1 MKNLTLLIPAKNE
14 EESLSFVLKELKKIK
29 CKKLLIVT
37 NISNKI
43 SILKKKYNCDLIVQK
58 KNGYGSAIKEGIKR
72 IRTKYLCIFN
82 ADGSFDYKTLH
93 KMHENIIKN
102 NKKFLFASRYE
113 KGGGS
118 LDDTFLTYVGNM
130 IFTFIG
136 NFFFKLN
143 LSDILFTYTMGV
155 TKNFKKLNLK
165 SNDFRLCVE
174 IPIKIINKNFFIDT
188 VPSFEKKRI
197 AGKKNV
203 NEFKDGFLILLYL
216 LNSFLRN
223 EK

>member
-1 MKNLTLLIPAKNE
+1 MK
-14 EESLSFVLKELKKIK
+14 
-29 CKKLLIVT
+29 
-37 NISNKI
+37 
-43 SILKKKYNCDLIVQK
+43 D
-58 KNGYGSAIKEGIKR
+58 
-72 IRTKYLCIFN
+72 
-82 ADGSFDYKTLH
+82 
-93 KMHENIIKN
+93 

-155 TKNFKKLNLK
+155 TKNFKELNLK

-174 IPIKIINKNFFIDT
+174 IPIKILNKNFLIDT

-197 AGKKNV
+197 A
-203 NEFKDGFLILLYL
+203 
-216 LNSFLRN
+216 
-223 EK
+223 

>member
-1 MKNLTLLIPAKNE
+1 MNNLTLLIPAKNE
-14 EESLSFVLKELKKIK
+14 EESLSFVLEELKKIK

-43 SILKKKYNCDLIVQK
+43 SILKNKYNCDVIVQK
-58 KNGYGSAIKEGIKR
+58 GVGYGSAIKEGIQK
-72 IRTKYLCIFN
+72 IKTKYLCIFN
-82 ADGSFDYKTLH
+82 ADGSFDYKTLY
-93 KMHENIIKN
+93 KMYQIIKTD

-136 NFFFKLN
+136 NFFFRLN

-155 TKNFKKLNLK
+155 TKNFKELNLK

-174 IPIKIINKNFFIDT
+174 IPIKILNKNFLIDT

-203 NEFKDGFLILLYL
+203 NEFKDGFLILSYL
-216 LNSFLRN
+216 FRSFL
-223 EK
+223 KK